1 MIDEDFLRDNPDL
14 LDADDEPDE
23 IAQAFDRIR
32 RQVDDGLEDCDDK
45 FADIMRRLPE
55 ELPPVPDVPPIDRP
69 HVVHNQ
75 TPLNDCVNRVAES
88 AAPMSDK
95 ARATLK
101 AAGGASWQVLLGFGI
116 SFAVRVGVLGIL
128 LGSWLDKRFFGGQ
141 GFAAM
146 AMILLAIVYSF
157 YMLYRDVTRQDRLQ
171 KERVSESMSRV
182 SEQNRDKKH

>member
-88 AAPMSDK
+88 AAPISDK

-128 LGSWLDKRFFGGQ
+128 LGSWLDKKFFGGQ

-146 AMILLAIVYSF
+146 AMILLAIGYSF
-157 YMLYRDVTRQDRLQ
+157 FMLYRDVTREDRLQ
-171 KERVSESMSRV
+171 KEQLARVLADEP
-182 SEQNRDKKH
+182 EDKAKK